1 MVAEDRD
8 DFIESIASELRE
20 PVRFGA
26 DFDGRVMASLDADVI
41 PLRPMRARSRSWFT
55 RPRLVAVT
63 PLAGLA
69 AAAAITAII
78 VFGARAV
85 ATGGSPAPVAATESA
100 VNPVILAAN
109 TGRVTTP
116 ALPTPFIY
124 QDASAR
130 SVALV
135 GDFNDWDAARSPLVE
150 VSPGVWSLTLALEPG
165 RYQYQLVIDGQRRI
179 ADPSAQQSIDSEF
192 GGTNSVVV
200 VTGALP

>member
-1 MVAEDRD
+1 MVTEDRD
-8 DFIESIASELRE
+8 EFIEAIASELRE
-20 PVRFGA
+20 PVRLGA
-26 DFDGRVMASLDADVI
+26 DFDARVLASLDVDVI
-41 PLRPMRARSRSWFT
+41 PLHPPRERAGSWFT

-78 VFGARAV
+78 VFGARAL
-85 ATGGSPAPVAATESA
+85 ATSGSPATVASTDVIA
-100 VNPVILAAN
+100 NPVILAAN
-109 TGRVTTP
+109 AGPAATP
-116 ALPTPFIY
+116 VLPTPFIY
-124 QDASAR
+124 QDAGAR

-135 GDFNDWDAARSPLVE
+135 GDFNDWDASRSPLVE
-150 VSPGVWSLTLALEPG
+150 VSPGVWSITLPLQPG
-165 RYQYQLVIDGQRRI
+165 RYQYQLVIDGARRI